1 MSEVGPAGAIDIVRH
16 PRARRPKLSVDPV
29 RGVIRLTIPKRAP
42 LGPALRWADQQ
53 AAWIAAQRAAMPSPR
68 PFVPGARIPFG
79 DAALTIDWQPAGS
92 QRVVRQGDR
101 LILGGPVDTVG
112 RRVTSWLKRAA
123 LALLSEETAAFAAMA
138 GVSVSRVAI
147 GDPRGRWGSCAASGV
162 IRYSWRLVLAPD
174 LVRRA
179 TVAHEVAH
187 RVHMNHGPQFHALV
201 ASMTSGND
209 VAARRWLRQH
219 GAGLHWFGRES

>member
-42 LGPALRWADQQ
+42 LAPALRWADQQ

-68 PFVPGARIPFG
+68 PFVPGARVPFG
-79 DAALTIDWQPAGS
+79 DATLTIDWEPARS
-92 QRVVRQGDR
+92 QRVVREGDR
-101 LILGGPVDTVG
+101 LILGGPADTVG
-112 RRVTSWLKRAA
+112 RRVTSWLKRSA
-123 LALLSEETAAFAAMA
+123 LALLSEETTAFAAMA
-138 GVSVSRVAI
+138 GVSVSQVAI

-201 ASMTSGND
+201 SQMTGGND
-209 VAARRWLRQH
+209 VVARRWLRRH
-219 GAGLHWFGRES
+219 GAELHWFGRES